1 MKKLLVTLLTT
12 VLVAS
17 MVACGGKDDVN
28 NETTETAGVST
39 ETVSTDNTEETETQV
54 TTETTTEAVGL
65 EGTFGEA
72 LAEAFKTFAEANPDA
87 TSEDVVAALSPI
99 MENYFGPM
107 VMPVEEGLLTGFDNA
122 EIKGFEEGSTFAPMI
137 GTIPFIGYVFTLP
150 ADADSDAFVATLK
163 DNANP
168 RWNICTEADETIIET
183 VGNKVFF
190 VMCPSSFE

>member
-1 MKKLLVTLLTT
+1 MKKILVTVLTT

-17 MVACGGKDDVN
+17 MAACGGKDDVTT
-28 NETTETAGVST
+28 ETTETSAVST
-39 ETVSTDNTEETETQV
+39 ETVITETETIE
-54 TTETTTEAVGL
+54 TTETTEAVEL

-72 LAEAFKTFAEANPDA
+72 LTEAFKTFAEANADA
-87 TSEDVVAALSPI
+87 TSEEVVAAISPI

-122 EIKGFEEGSTFAPMI
+122 EIKGFEEATTFAPMI
-137 GTIPFIGYVFTLP
+137 GTIPFVGYVFTLP
-150 ADADSDAFVATLK
+150 ADADADAFVTTLT

-168 RWNICTEADETIIET
+168 RWNICTEADETVVET